1 MPEAPELQAAAEF
14 LRPRLIGETV
24 LSAEIIKPIVR
35 AVGFDMETDAV
46 GRQFQSVERRGKFL
60 IFALSGARRVV
71 INPKLTG
78 GLQFCPS
85 RRRMQKR
92 TCARFS
98 LSGGDDLRY
107 ADDRMMGQFYYIS
120 ADALREVPGLTD
132 QGPDVLDDFTFD
144 EFRERLKRFSG
155 EIKGVLT
162 HGKVISGVGNA
173 YADEILF
180 AARVYPFKRRKAL
193 SEDELR
199 RIHECSR
206 QVALDA
212 LESVRERMGDRD
224 RIDIIDHKARD
235 FLKVHNRKGQPCP
248 RCGKAI
254 SELRANRRIT
264 SYCRA
269 CQPGMLIGN

>member
-1 MPEAPELQAAAEF
+1 MPEAPELHVVAEF
-14 LRPRLIGETV
+14 LSERLPGEAVETARI
-24 LSAEIIKPIVR
+24 LKPIVR
-35 AVGFDMETDAV
+35 AVGFDMEADAV
-46 GRQFQSVERRGKFL
+46 GREFESVERRGKFL
-60 IFALSGARRVV
+60 ILALSGGRRVV
-71 INPKLTG
+71 VNPKLTG

-85 RRRMQKR
+85 SRRTQKR
-92 TCARFS
+92 TCVRFS
-98 LSGGDDLRY
+98 LSGGCDLRY
-107 ADDRMMGQFYYIS
+107 ADERMMGQFYYVRS
-120 ADALREVPGLTD
+120 DAVREVPGFAD

-162 HGKVISGVGNA
+162 RGKVVSGIGNA

-193 SEDELR
+193 SEGELR
-199 RIHECSR
+199 RIYECSR
-206 QVALDA
+206 RVTLDA
-212 LESVRERMGDRD
+212 VESVRERMGDG
-224 RIDIIDHKARD
+224 IDHKARD

-264 SYCRA
+264 GYCRA